1 MFYAH
6 FDENKN
12 SKVVSVIL
20 YIVVVFLIAASVFG
34 FFFFFS
40 FFRRGEIDLWLLLI
54 CWVIDLGLLYSSNY
68 PLWLLSRVGFS
79 EEGIIVQRFWKQK
92 LYPWD
97 RMEEYGIF
105 AIALFTNTDIRPY
118 FFFILSSPKTV
129 KRYCRN
135 LSDCSVFRRK
145 MLAVRYTENRNRQ
158 LEAILKTDTKIYDWS
173 MRKYSYDWNPNRDSQ
188 SPPQCPWPE
197 IQRNEEKKRKKKRSA
212 GETWKSKW

>member
-20 YIVVVFLIAASVFG
+20 YIVVVFLMAASVFD
-34 FFFFFS
+34 FFFSFS
-40 FFRRGEIDLWLLLI
+40 FFRRGEIELWLLLI
-54 CWVIDLGLLYSSNY
+54 CWGIDLASLGPIDYV
-68 PLWLLSRVGFS
+68 LWLLRRVGFS
-79 EEGIIVQRFWKQK
+79 EDGIIVQRFWKQK
-92 LYPWD
+92 IYPWD

-105 AIALFTNTDIRPY
+105 AISLFTNSDIRPY

-135 LSDCSVFRRK
+135 LSDCSFLRRK
-145 MLAVRYTENRNRQ
+145 MIAIRYTENRNRE
-158 LEAILKTDTKIYDWS
+158 LEAIMKKGTKIYDWS
-173 MRKYSYDWNPNRDSQ
+173 MRKYSYDWNPNRDPQ

-197 IQRNEEKKRKKKRSA
+197 IQRNEEEKRKKKRSA
-212 GETWKSKW
+212 GETWKSTW

>member
-20 YIVVVFLIAASVFG
+20 YIVVVFLMAASVFG

-40 FFRRGEIDLWLLLI
+40 FFRRGEIELWLLLI
-54 CWVIDLGLLYSSNY
+54 CWGIDLASLGPIDYV
-68 PLWLLSRVGFS
+68 LWLLSRVGFS

-97 RMEEYGIF
+97 RMEEYGKF
-105 AIALFTNTDIRPY
+105 AIALFTNSDIRPN

-173 MRKYSYDWNPNRDSQ
+173 MRKYSYDWNPNRDPQ

-197 IQRNEEKKRKKKRSA
+197 IQRNEEEKRKKKRSA
-212 GETWKSKW
+212 GETWKSTW

>member
-20 YIVVVFLIAASVFG
+20 YIVVVFMMAASVFG

-40 FFRRGEIDLWLLLI
+40 FFRRGEIELWLLLI
-54 CWVIDLGLLYSSNY
+54 CWGIDLASLGPIDYV
-68 PLWLLSRVGFS
+68 LWLLRRVGFS
-79 EEGIIVQRFWKQK
+79 EDGIIVQRFWKQK
-92 LYPWD
+92 IYPWD

-105 AIALFTNTDIRPY
+105 AISLFTNSDIRPY

-135 LSDCSVFRRK
+135 LSDCSFLRRK
-145 MLAVRYTENRNRQ
+145 MIAIRYTENRNRE
-158 LEAILKTDTKIYDWS
+158 LEAIMKKGTKIYDWS
-173 MRKYSYDWNPNRDSQ
+173 MRKYSYDWNPNRDPQ

-197 IQRNEEKKRKKKRSA
+197 IQRNEEEKRKKKRSA